1 MERKFKL
8 EVGQYVVVKDKY
20 SAINPLLPKYPCK
33 IKSRSSDE
41 EDNVYILGTGED
53 NGVVCLETSLALYEG
68 DIEEQMRSEILD
80 LQRRVKFLEDSIDR
94 LNTSMAVGFS
104 NY

>member
-1 MERKFKL
+1 MERKFKF
-8 EVGQYVVVKDKY
+8 EVGQHVVVKDKY

-33 IKSRSSDE
+33 IKSRSSE
-41 EDNVYILGTGED
+41 GEDNVYILGTGDD
-53 NGVVCLETSLALYEG
+53 NSVVCLETSLMSYDG

-80 LQRRVKFLEDSIDR
+80 LQRRVKFLEESIDR